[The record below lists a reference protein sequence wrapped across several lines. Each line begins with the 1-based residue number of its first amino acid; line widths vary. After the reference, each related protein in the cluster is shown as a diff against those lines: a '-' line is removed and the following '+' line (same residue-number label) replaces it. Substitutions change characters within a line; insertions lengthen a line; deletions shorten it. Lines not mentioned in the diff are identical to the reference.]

1 MWIHNGIP
9 LCHWEW
15 TIDISTQNTLFKT
28 QEQTMTCQYI
38 FRLPNLKAEVS
49 FECYSSLH
57 PFVHKPSYLLVETI
71 RPIQANLG
79 QSILG

>member
-1 MWIHNGIP
+1 MAFLYATGNEP
-9 LCHWEW
+9 LTFPHK
-15 TIDISTQNTLFKT
+15 TRLFKT

-38 FRLPNLKAEVS
+38 FSLPNLKAEVS
-49 FECYSSLH
+49 FECYSSVH

-79 QSILG
+79 QIILG